1 MRLVKR
7 VLPGSTA
14 ALFAVVG
21 AQAGDPPVKPKPV
34 EYVKVCT
41 LYGAGFY
48 YIPGTDTCIKLG
60 AFARLDVNYNGD
72 GTGLP
77 LGGAQGGL
85 NPGPGGLG
93 GAFSR
98 ANSQANFRERSAVS
112 FDMRTQTE
120 YGTLRSYIDVG
131 QQLQTFGGRIGDGFS
146 FTPLANGVSFETN
159 SVYVDRAFVQFAG
172 LTAGKMTS
180 LFDLV
185 SVGKYSLSQSRLPGD
200 ASLYGIVGA
209 AYTWQFGGGLSASLS
224 LEDAAWAT
232 GGRGRSTVN
241 LAGGGSA
248 PGATD
253 PSTAF
258 GFGAIV
264 PDNKQQQFFD
274 PVMNIRFDQSWGL
287 VGMALAAH
295 DASGGNFG
303 AAANSNVLPVE
314 PGTCSPS
321 IATCGGPGDKWG
333 GAASLGFKVV
343 DPFGFVGDSVGAQGV
358 YAMGAVGYA
367 TAQWGASA
375 IYGSGNNVGLSYLVD
390 GVYDNGTSVKL
401 TKTWSLNAFY
411 EHAWNPQW
419 RTSLYGGMLGIDFGD
434 GKSLIC
440 GNPASPL
447 GFSATS
453 QASATGSQSVFVAGT
468 VSNCNPNS
476 SWSQLGT
483 RTMWNPVPDLDIG
496 FDVTWVHLNSAFEG
510 TATLQPLG
518 FGTRPGGPSTISN
531 QDVFSAFF
539 RIQRNFLY

>member
-7 VLPGSTA
+7 MLPGSAA
-14 ALFAVVG
+14 ALFAVAG
-21 AQAGDPPVKPKPV
+21 AQAGDLPVKPKPV

-48 YIPGTDTCIKLG
+48 YIPGTDACIKIG
-60 AFARLDVNYNGD
+60 AFVRLDVNYNGD
-72 GTGLP
+72 GTGVP

-85 NPGPGGLG
+85 NSGAGGLG
-93 GAFSR
+93 GAFTR
-98 ANSQANFRERSAVS
+98 ANSQVNFRERSDAS

-131 QQLQTFGGRIGDGFS
+131 QQLQTFRSSVGGAFS
-146 FTPLANGVSFETN
+146 FTPLANGASFETN
-159 SVYVDRAFVQFAG
+159 SVYIDRAFIQFAG
-172 LTAGKMTS
+172 LTAGKMSS
-180 LFDLV
+180 LFDIV

-224 LEDAAWAT
+224 LEDSAWAT

-248 PGATD
+248 PGASD
-253 PSTAF
+253 ASTAF

-264 PDNKQQQFFD
+264 PDNKGQQFFD
-274 PVMNIRFDQSWGL
+274 PVMNIRLDQSWGL

-295 DASGGNFG
+295 DASGGNYG
-303 AAANSNVLPVE
+303 AAASPNFSPVE

-321 IATCGGPGDKWG
+321 FTTCGGPGDAWG

-343 DPFGFVGDSVGAQGV
+343 DPFGLAGDSLGAQGV

-375 IYGSGNNVGLSYLVD
+375 IYGPGNNAGLSYLVD
-390 GVYDNGTSVKL
+390 GVYDNGTSVTL
-401 TKTWSLNAFY
+401 TKTWSLNGFY
-411 EHAWNPQW
+411 EHVWNPQW

-440 GNPASPL
+440 ANPASPL
-447 GFSATS
+447 GFSTTS
-453 QASATGSQSVFVAGT
+453 QTSASGGQSVFVAGT

-483 RTMWNPVPDLDIG
+483 RTMWNPLPDLDIG
-496 FDVTWVHLNSAFEG
+496 FDVAWVHLNTAFGG

-518 FGTRPGGPSTISN
+518 FGTRPGGLYAISD

-539 RIQRNFLY
+539 RVQRSFLY